1 MIKLVF
7 KLPVVLVI
15 LFALIMIVIDVLGL
29 GYKAEY
35 PWRILLSAVFLIAG
49 FLILAIGGYM
59 FRKAKTTVNPMYP
72 ERATQ
77 LVTSGIFAFS
87 RNPMYIGFLMWL
99 IACMIFIGNV
109 INILLLPLYIYL
121 ANKLYILPEE
131 KALETIFAN
140 EFREYKSKVRRWL

>member
-15 LFALIMIVIDVLGL
+15 LFALIMIVVDVLGL

-35 PWRILLSAVFLIAG
+35 PWAILLSAVFLITG

-99 IACMIFIGNV
+99 IACMIFIGNI

-121 ANKLYILPEE
+121 ANKLYIVPEE

>member
-15 LFALIMIVIDVLGL
+15 LFALIMIAIDVLGL

-35 PWRILLSAVFLIAG
+35 PWLILLSAVFLITG

-72 ERATQ
+72 ERATR

-99 IACMIFIGNV
+99 IACMIYIGN
-109 INILLLPLYIYL
+109 ITNILLLPLYIYL
-121 ANKLYILPEE
+121 ANKFYILPEE
-131 KALETIFAN
+131 KALETIFGN